1 MPWAAPRMAAY
12 DVPEFL
18 EKLAALT
25 PRSEVHRLRYHGIL
39 APHARGRR
47 PIVAFGRSAASQ
59 AAAPRQA
66 ERGASRGPRPWA
78 WAALMRRAFG
88 IDVLACPRCGGRL
101 RFIATVDDPGVVG
114 TILAPLGLL
123 HPGPAPPPAAR
134 PAPATSRQ

>member
-25 PRSEVHRLRYHGIL
+25 PRSEVPLLLYHGVL

-47 PIVAFGRSAASQ
+47 PIVGFGSSAASQ
-59 AAAPRQA
+59 EAAPRQA
-66 ERGASRGPRPWA
+66 ERGASRCPRPWA

-101 RFIATVDDPGVVG
+101 RFIATVEDPAVVG

-123 HPGPAPPPAAR
+123 HPGPAPPSAAR